1 MVDYKGQELAEQ
13 IYYYL
18 IIVVG
23 AIAWIVGY
31 VQQSFLITVYGWAGG
46 VALAVLICV
55 PNWPWFNR
63 NPVEWLEKIPKK
75 KKKKAKKVEEND
87 NSEGDESEDSAA
99 KKKKKKKKKNKA
111 GEKDD

>member
-18 IIVVG
+18 VIIVG
-23 AIAWIVGY
+23 AIAWVVGY
-31 VQQSFLITVYGWAGG
+31 VKESFLLTVYGWAGG

-63 NPVEWLEKIPKK
+63 HPIKWLEEIPASGSSKK
-75 KKKKAKKVEEND
+75 KSE
-87 NSEGDESEDSAA
+87 NSET
-99 KKKKKKKKKNKA
+99 KKKKKKKDKEK
-111 GEKDD
+111 EKDN